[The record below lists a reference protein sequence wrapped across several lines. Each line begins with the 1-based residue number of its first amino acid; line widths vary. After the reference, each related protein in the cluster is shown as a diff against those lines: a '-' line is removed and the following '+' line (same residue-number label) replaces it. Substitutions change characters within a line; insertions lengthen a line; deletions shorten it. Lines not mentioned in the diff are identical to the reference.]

1 MQDRA
6 GVSLKDWIS
15 TVLPEL
21 AREQVDDKVF
31 FLLNRARVVCE
42 ADTAGPP
49 RATSPAQTDTHSSA
63 VNDLLRTLV
72 TQKKNSN
79 CESDSVLASG
89 LWIGEGGGIQCF
101 WPNSAVN
108 AIRTR
113 SWALLHGLVGTELFR
128 FLMLKT
134 TVLVPNND
142 GGGGYLQVSGPRRMT
157 AIKADEPVKN
167 IERWRIFYHGRFIRK
182 AGFEPGHILSLTSC
196 EPTYQFAN
204 KLCRAIFELPSGQR
218 LHKRYALVRPLLH
231 KMAQKQVFGKV
242 RYGLLLQTICPLTQS
257 VETQHHLVTNFVWA
271 CICKLVPKALLVNG
285 DLAYSMISQFVRL
298 RRYEVFDLQRYAN
311 RWPIGLCQWLPKT
324 RTPGQFRVHKQ
335 MILQWLT
342 WFMNVLVVPLISN
355 HFYVTES
362 AVQGHGTHVF
372 YFRKPVWK
380 KLIAEA
386 DIVKRLH
393 LEQPP
398 RISAVTS
405 RLRMMPKMGPG
416 EMRVIARVKQNNR
429 LRTVLQVMRW
439 ELERNPGL
447 LGASVFGFHDVFERF
462 SAFKAQADFQKG
474 GPWFIVKID
483 AKQAFDLIRQD
494 VLCRIISE
502 SGIFTRE
509 HYFVHRYRV
518 NGKLVLRVSTE
529 PWGSPPAAKRDQVVT
544 DCAWGESISRADLYN
559 ILFEHIRLNVVLLQ
573 GRRFRQ
579 SVGIP
584 QGSIVSSHLCS
595 IYYGFIERT
604 WFSELPGKPVE
615 R

>member
-1 MQDRA
+1 M
-6 GVSLKDWIS
+6 
-15 TVLPEL
+15 
-21 AREQVDDKVF
+21 
-31 FLLNRARVVCE
+31 
-42 ADTAGPP
+42 
-49 RATSPAQTDTHSSA
+49 
-63 VNDLLRTLV
+63 
-72 TQKKNSN
+72 
-79 CESDSVLASG
+79 
-89 LWIGEGGGIQCF
+89 
-101 WPNSAVN
+101 
-108 AIRTR
+108 
-113 SWALLHGLVGTELFR
+113 
-128 FLMLKT
+128 
-134 TVLVPNND
+134 
-142 GGGGYLQVSGPRRMT
+142 
-157 AIKADEPVKN
+157 
-167 IERWRIFYHGRFIRK
+167 
-182 AGFEPGHILSLTSC
+182 
-196 EPTYQFAN
+196 
-204 KLCRAIFELPSGQR
+204 
-218 LHKRYALVRPLLH
+218 
-231 KMAQKQVFGKV
+231 
-242 RYGLLLQTICPLTQS
+242 
-257 VETQHHLVTNFVWA
+257 
-271 CICKLVPKALLVNG
+271 
-285 DLAYSMISQFVRL
+285 
-298 RRYEVFDLQRYAN
+298 
-311 RWPIGLCQWLPKT
+311 
-324 RTPGQFRVHKQ
+324 
-335 MILQWLT
+335 
-342 WFMNVLVVPLISN
+342 
-355 HFYVTES
+355 
-362 AVQGHGTHVF
+362 
-372 YFRKPVWK
+372 
-380 KLIAEA
+380 
-386 DIVKRLH
+386 
-393 LEQPP
+393 
-398 RISAVTS
+398 
-405 RLRMMPKMGPG
+405 
-416 EMRVIARVKQNNR
+416 IARVKQNNR